1 VDCLKLDL
9 TSYKHKFN
17 IPKLDLMPEPDIL
30 EKTIN
35 ETLCHKL
42 GIEFEDDTSS
52 DMSDFTMIVNHSIPV
67 EFITKLN

>member
-1 VDCLKLDL
+1 
-9 TSYKHKFN
+9 
-17 IPKLDLMPEPDIL
+17 MPEPDIL